1 MPAPIEAVIQTPADE
16 KRRAIAQHLIAS
28 LGRAASTGPV
38 RHVNARP
45 AVARRFMLFATP
57 LVQAILAGRK
67 RVTRRLITPA
77 PRGAPKVPCPYGAAG
92 DRIWVREKWGY
103 RRQFYD
109 RRAASTGPYIYAAD
123 GAPEG
128 AEFLPWKP
136 SLHMPRAACRI
147 VLEISAVHSERLRSI
162 TANDAIAEGCPNERL
177 DDPIAWFA
185 EVWDR
190 YLGSRG
196 YGWSANPWVWVIGF
210 RMIDSRTMK

>member
-77 PRGAPKVPCPYGAAG
+77 PRGAPKGPCPYGAAG
-92 DRIWVREKWGY
+92 DRSWVREMWVY
-103 RRQFYD
+103 RRQ
-109 RRAASTGPYIYAAD
+109 S
-123 GAPEG
+123 
-128 AEFLPWKP
+128 
-136 SLHMPRAACRI
+136 
-147 VLEISAVHSERLRSI
+147 
-162 TANDAIAEGCPNERL
+162 
-177 DDPIAWFA
+177 
-185 EVWDR
+185 
-190 YLGSRG
+190 
-196 YGWSANPWVWVIGF
+196 
-210 RMIDSRTMK
+210 